1 MKNINSLKMKA
12 FTIKNWLVAAGIAAL
27 SGGCTGSFDSMNTD
41 PNSPTT
47 ISPQYLL
54 TYGLEKSIDRYWG
67 SNTRFERL
75 NLDAGELWIQHLGRN
90 IYSNEGDNY
99 EASQAL
105 MLNNWQSFFNDSQL
119 NFQRILTI
127 TDEKGTAPN
136 TNYYGVALVMRTWVF
151 MILTDVFGAIPY
163 SEALKGSTGTPILTP
178 KYDSQDKVYEQM
190 LADLKTANEKL
201 SVTGPAISG
210 DIVYNGSILKW
221 KKFANSLRLRLA
233 NRQAAKKPAESR
245 AIMKEILA
253 SPDTY
258 PIFTSNDDNASL
270 KTTTS
275 RPSNN
280 EWNETMIWGSRTD
293 WNLSKTLVDKLLS
306 LNDPRLDVYGIKQGS
321 TWLGVPNGLPDAI
334 ATTYLSSA
342 AKIGAAFTKADA
354 PELVMTLSELYLILA
369 EAAIDGDIDGGAT
382 AAKDYFEKG
391 VSASMAQYGVTPP
404 AGYFT
409 GIGTV
414 TREKILDQKWIS
426 LFAQGVEAWTEWRR
440 TGYPVLPA
448 RDPRSVFANDGV
460 LPTRL
465 PYPGSEASLNAVNMK
480 EGIQLNGGTDD
491 FKTKLWWAE
500 K

>member
-1 MKNINSLKMKA
+1 MKILSLKNL
-12 FTIKNWLVAAGIAAL
+12 TLAAGIALVSSA
-27 SGGCTGSFDSMNTD
+27 CTSRFDNINKD

-75 NLDAGELWIQHLGRN
+75 NLDAAELWIQHLGRN

-119 NFQRILTI
+119 NYQRILTI
-127 TDEKGTAPN
+127 TAENGSQPN
-136 TNYYGVALVMRTWVF
+136 ASYYGVALVMRTWVF
-151 MILTDVFGAIPY
+151 SLLTDTFGAIPY
-163 SEALKGSTGTPILTP
+163 SEALKGGAEAPILTP
-178 KYDSQDKVYEQM
+178 KYDSQEQVYTQM

-201 SVTGPAISG
+201 SVSGPAIAG

-253 SPDTY
+253 DPTTY
-258 PIFTSNDDNASL
+258 PIFTSNDDNATL

-293 WNLSKTLVDKLLS
+293 WNLSKTLVDKLVSLS
-306 LNDPRLDVYGIKQGS
+306 DPRLGVYGTQQGNA
-321 TWLGVPNGLPDAI
+321 WQGVPNGLPDAI
-334 ATTYLSSA
+334 ATTYLSTA
-342 AKIGAAFTKADA
+342 AKIGTAFTKADA
-354 PELVMTLSELYLILA
+354 PEVVMTLAELQFILA
-369 EAAIDGDIDGGAT
+369 EAAIDGDIEGGAT
-382 AAKDYFEKG
+382 AAKEYFEKG
-391 VSASMAQYGVTPP
+391 VNASMTQYGLTTP
-404 AGYFT
+404 ASYFT
-409 GIGTV
+409 TVGTI
-414 TREKILDQKWIS
+414 TREKIMEQKWIS
-426 LFAQGVEAWTEWRR
+426 LFANGVEAWVEWRR
-440 TGYPVLPA
+440 TGLPLFPA
-448 RDPRSVFANDGV
+448 KDPRSVFANDGV

-465 PYPGSEASLNAVNMK
+465 TYPGSEASLNGENMK
-480 EGIQLNGGTDD
+480 AGITLNGGTDD